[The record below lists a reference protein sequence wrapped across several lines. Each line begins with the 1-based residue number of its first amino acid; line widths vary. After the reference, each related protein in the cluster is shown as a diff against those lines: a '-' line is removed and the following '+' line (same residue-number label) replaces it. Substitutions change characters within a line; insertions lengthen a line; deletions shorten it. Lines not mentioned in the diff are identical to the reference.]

1 MRQKCPL
8 LSNVM
13 IGNIEDALGRHKVE
27 GRGKNR
33 EREIKR
39 YVRVCGR
46 FSNFS
51 GRKRGYEMVIEEI
64 GEIL

>member
-1 MRQKCPL
+1 MGQKCPL

-13 IGNIEDALGRHKVE
+13 IGNIEDALGRDKVE

-33 EREIKR
+33 GREIKG
-39 YVRVCGR
+39 VGICGR

-51 GRKRGYEMVIEEI
+51 GRKRRYEMIIEEI
-64 GEIL
+64 GDIL